1 MNSIEKRLNDI
12 SDVIG
17 LYKSFD
23 KYKEHTREELFNYLL
38 QPFNLNQ
45 YKIFYKDNQ
54 ISAFI
59 CWAFLDAEYEE
70 HFKLTSQVN
79 NWNCGDRVWLVDL
92 VSSGDSR
99 KMVKWTNQY
108 FRKLLGKEKKV
119 NYLRVD
125 EKMQIYRVAS
135 SVTKECY
142 N

>member
-1 MNSIEKRLNDI
+1 MNPLEKRLNDI
-12 SDVIG
+12 NDVIN

-23 KYKEHTREELFNYLL
+23 KYKEQTREELFNYLL

-59 CWAFLDAEYEE
+59 CWAFLDEEYEE

-79 NWNCGDRVWLVDL
+79 NWNCGNRVWLVDL
-92 VSSGDSR
+92 LSLDDSK
-99 KMVKWTNQY
+99 KMVEWTNRY
-108 FRKLLGKEKKV
+108 FSNLLGIGKKV

-125 EKMQIYRVAS
+125 DKMQIYRVAS
-135 SVTKECY
+135 SLTKECY

>member
-1 MNSIEKRLNDI
+1 MNPIEKRLNDI
-12 SDVIG
+12 SDVIS

-23 KYKEHTREELFNYLL
+23 KYKEQTREELFNYLL

-54 ISAFI
+54 VSAFI

-108 FRKLLGKEKKV
+108 FRRLLGSNKRV
-119 NYLRVD
+119 SYLKID
-125 EKMQIYRVAS
+125 DKSKIYRVS
-135 SVTKECY
+135 SSLTKECY
-142 N
+142 R

>member
-1 MNSIEKRLNDI
+1 MNPLEKRLNDI
-12 SDVIG
+12 SDVIS

-23 KYKEHTREELFNYLL
+23 KYKEQTREELFNYLL

-45 YKIFYKDNQ
+45 YKIFYKDNK

-79 NWNCGDRVWLVDL
+79 NWNCGDRVWLIDL

-135 SVTKECY
+135 SLTKECY

>member
-1 MNSIEKRLNDI
+1 MNPLEKRLNDI
-12 SDVIG
+12 NDVIN

-23 KYKEHTREELFNYLL
+23 KYKEQTREELFNYLL

-59 CWAFLDAEYEE
+59 CWAFLDEEYEE

-79 NWNCGDRVWLVDL
+79 NWNCGNRVWLVDL
-92 VSSGDSR
+92 LSLDDSK
-99 KMVKWTNQY
+99 KMVEWTNRY
-108 FRKLLGKEKKV
+108 FSKLLGIGKKV

-125 EKMQIYRVAS
+125 DKMQIYRVAS
-135 SVTKECY
+135 SLTKECY

>member
-1 MNSIEKRLNDI
+1 MNPLEKRLKDI
-12 SDVIG
+12 NDVIN
-17 LYKSFD
+17 LYKSFN
-23 KYKEHTREELFNYLL
+23 KYKQQTREELFNYLL

-45 YKIFYKDNQ
+45 YNIFYKQNK

-59 CWAFLDAEYEE
+59 CWAFLNSEYEE

-108 FRKLLGKEKKV
+108 FRRLLGKEKRV

-125 EKMQIYRVAS
+125 DEYNIYRIS
-135 SVTKECY
+135 SSLTKECY
-142 N
+142 S

>member
-1 MNSIEKRLNDI
+1 MNPIEKRLNDI
-12 SDVIG
+12 SDVIS

-23 KYKEHTREELFNYLL
+23 KYKEQSREELFNYLL

-59 CWAFLDAEYEE
+59 CWAFLDEEYEE
-70 HFKLTSQVN
+70 HFKLTSEVN

-125 EKMQIYRVAS
+125 DKMQIYRVAS
-135 SVTKECY
+135 SLTKECY
-142 N
+142 S

>member
-1 MNSIEKRLNDI
+1 MNPLEKRLKDI
-12 SDVIG
+12 NDVIN

-23 KYKEHTREELFNYLL
+23 KYKEQTREELFNYLL

-45 YKIFYKDNQ
+45 YKIFYKDNK

-79 NWNCGDRVWLVDL
+79 NWNCGDRVWLIDL

-135 SVTKECY
+135 SLTKECY
-142 N
+142 S